1 MKVLLT
7 GAFGNVGLSTLEELI
22 RKGHEVRA
30 FDLKNGKNLK
40 ISRRYESKSEIIWG
54 DLREREEVEKAVEGQ
69 EVVIHTA
76 AIIPPLAD
84 RNPELAEAVNVGG
97 TLNIIRAMENQPEK
111 PKLIYTSSIAI
122 YGDRRKSPLI
132 KPTDFP
138 HPNPDD
144 EYAKQKLKCENLIR
158 KSKLEWAI
166 FRLTYIVSPDK
177 LQMDPLMFRMPLD
190 TCLEICHTKD
200 VGLALANAVESDQIW
215 GKVMHIAGGEKCR
228 ITYKEY
234 IDQMMEI
241 FGLGKN
247 FLPPEAFSKSD
258 FHCGFMTTEE
268 SQSLLNY
275 QRHTLDDYF
284 KEVKQKV
291 KFKRYF
297 MRAFKPLIR
306 IWLLRQSPYYRA
318 RHHRGTLS

>member
-1 MKVLLT
+1 MRVLLT

-22 RKGHEVRA
+22 KRGHEVRV
-30 FDLKNGKNLK
+30 FDVKSGKNLK
-40 ISRRYESKSEIIWG
+40 ISRRYEGRIEIIWG
-54 DLREREEVEKAVEGQ
+54 DLRNREEVEKAVAGQ

-84 RNPELAEAVNVGG
+84 QNPQLAKAVNVGG
-97 TLNIIRAMENQPEK
+97 TLNVIRAMESQPEK
-111 PKLIYTSSIAI
+111 PKLIYTSSIAV

-132 KPTDFP
+132 KPTDP
-138 HPNPDD
+138 PNPNPDD

-158 KSKLEWAI
+158 GSKLEWVI

-200 VGLALANAVESDQIW
+200 VGLALANAVENDQIW
-215 GKVMHIAGGEKCR
+215 GKIMHIAGGERCR
-228 ITYKEY
+228 ITYREY
-234 IDQMMEI
+234 IDRMMEI
-241 FGLGKN
+241 FGLGKG
-247 FLPPEAFSKSD
+247 FPPPEAFSEAD

-268 SQSLLNY
+268 SQRLLHY

-284 KEVKQKV
+284 EEVKQRV
-291 KFKRYF
+291 RFKRCF
-297 MRAFKPLIR
+297 MRAFRPLIR

-318 RHHRGTLS
+318 RHCREALC

>member
-1 MKVLLT
+1 MRVLLT

-22 RKGHEVRA
+22 KRGHEVRV
-30 FDLKNGKNLK
+30 FDIKSGRNLK
-40 ISRRYESKSEIIWG
+40 LSRRYEGRIEIIWG
-54 DLREREEVEKAVEGQ
+54 DLRNQEEVEKAVGGQ

-84 RNPELAEAVNVGG
+84 QNPQLAEAVNVGG
-97 TLNIIRAMENQPEK
+97 TLNVIRAMERQPGK

-132 KPTDFP
+132 KPIDS
-138 HPNPDD
+138 PNPNPGD

-158 KSKLEWAI
+158 ESKLEWVI

-200 VGLALANAVESDQIW
+200 VGLALANAVENDQIW
-215 GKVMHIAGGEKCR
+215 GRVMHIAGGERCR

-234 IDQMMEI
+234 IERMMEI
-241 FGLGKN
+241 FGLGKG
-247 FLPPEAFSKSD
+247 FLPPGAFSEAD

-268 SQSLLNY
+268 SQRLLHY

-284 KEVKQKV
+284 EEVKQRV
-291 KFKRYF
+291 RFKRCF
-297 MRAFKPLIR
+297 MRAFRPFIR
-306 IWLLRQSPYYRA
+306 IWLLRQSPYYHA
-318 RHHRGTLS
+318 RHRREALC